1 MWAFRPP
8 ELNGC
13 EVFYLLALRAS
24 DAVFFFGGVL
34 QMTDTEIRDAITAN
48 CDGAKAY
55 RLIQERAG
63 VLYYVPSQD
72 KPPLNLSP
80 FEYGVVPPGSYGVA
94 YVDAG
99 GKEFLREHRINVVVE
114 SLFPVV
120 HASAAAPLAMEA
132 AEVGHSLEIEK
143 LNADTLMVRGGAQA
157 FNDNLAFYANFQ
169 RALGTH
175 SAAALRIENER
186 IELMAKSIRT
196 LLGAQAELVEASR
209 QQIEKNKTPPPP
221 PNWENIVAAGAP
233 ALAAMY
239 TATIAAITKTAP
251 VKVSGTAEPLAP
263 QSEKLKVIYE
273 ALGNFSSK
281 ERLEAM
287 LKDERKLKEWMK
299 LVQGLIKD
307 EAADQEPTD
316 AE

>member
-1 MWAFRPP
+1 
-8 ELNGC
+8 
-13 EVFYLLALRAS
+13 
-24 DAVFFFGGVL
+24 
-34 QMTDTEIRDAITAN
+34 MTTDEIAKLVTSNVPA
-48 CDGAKAY
+48 GAKAY
-55 RLIQERAG
+55 RLVQERAG
-63 VLYYVPSQD
+63 CLYYVPSQD
-72 KPPLNLSP
+72 APPLCLSP
-80 FEYGVVPPGSYGVA
+80 FELGGVPPGVYGVLF
-94 YVDAG
+94 VDGA
-99 GKEFLREHRINVVVE
+99 KEFVLKTPINVVVE

-169 RALGTH
+169 RALGLH
-175 SAAALRIENER
+175 SAASLRIENER
-186 IELMAKSIRT
+186 IELMAKSVRT
-196 LLGAQAELVEASR
+196 MLATQAEMHEASR
-209 QQIEKNKTPPPP
+209 QQLEKNKTPPPP

-273 ALGNFSSK
+273 ALGNFSTK

-299 LVQGLIKD
+299 MVQGLIKD

>member
-1 MWAFRPP
+1 MK
-8 ELNGC
+8 
-13 EVFYLLALRAS
+13 
-24 DAVFFFGGVL
+24 
-34 QMTDTEIRDAITAN
+34 DTEVRDAITAN

-80 FEYGVVPPGSYGVA
+80 FEHGVVPPGSYGVA

-99 GKEFLREHRINVVVE
+99 GKEFLREHRVNVVVE
-114 SLFPVV
+114 SLFPIV
-120 HASAAAPLAMEA
+120 HENVAAPLAMEA

-143 LNADTLMVRGGAQA
+143 LDADTLRVRGTAHA
-157 FNDNLAFYANFQ
+157 YNENLAFYANFQ

-175 SAAALRIENER
+175 SSTELRIEHER
-186 IELMAKSIRT
+186 IELMAKSVRT
-196 LLGAQAELVEASR
+196 MLATQAEMHEASR
-209 QQIEKNKTPPPP
+209 QQLEKNKTPPPP

-263 QSEKLKVIYE
+263 ESEKLKVIYE

-299 LVQGLIKD
+299 MVQGLIKD

>member
-1 MWAFRPP
+1 
-8 ELNGC
+8 
-13 EVFYLLALRAS
+13 
-24 DAVFFFGGVL
+24 
-34 QMTDTEIRDAITAN
+34 MTLDEIAKLVTSNVPA
-48 CDGAKAY
+48 GAKAY
-55 RLIQERAG
+55 RLVQERAG
-63 VLYYVPSQD
+63 CLYYVPSQD
-72 KPPLNLSP
+72 APPLCLSP
-80 FEYGVVPPGSYGVA
+80 FELGGVPPGVYGVLF
-94 YVDAG
+94 VDGA
-99 GKEFLREHRINVVVE
+99 KEFVLKTPINVVVE

>member
-1 MWAFRPP
+1 
-8 ELNGC
+8 
-13 EVFYLLALRAS
+13 
-24 DAVFFFGGVL
+24 
-34 QMTDTEIRDAITAN
+34 MTTDEIAKLVTSNVPA
-48 CDGAKAY
+48 GAKAY
-55 RLIQERAG
+55 RLVQERAG
-63 VLYYVPSQD
+63 CLYYVPSQD
-72 KPPLNLSP
+72 APPLCLSP
-80 FEYGVVPPGSYGVA
+80 FELGGVPPGVYGVLF
-94 YVDAG
+94 VDGA
-99 GKEFLREHRINVVVE
+99 KEFVLKTPINVVVE

-169 RALGTH
+169 RALGLH
-175 SAAALRIENER
+175 SAASLRIENER

-299 LVQGLIKD
+299 MVQGLIKD

>member
-1 MWAFRPP
+1 
-8 ELNGC
+8 
-13 EVFYLLALRAS
+13 
-24 DAVFFFGGVL
+24 
-34 QMTDTEIRDAITAN
+34 MTTDEIAKLVTSNVPA
-48 CDGAKAY
+48 GAKAY
-55 RLIQERAG
+55 RLVQERAG
-63 VLYYVPSQD
+63 CLYYVPSQD
-72 KPPLNLSP
+72 APPLCLSP
-80 FEYGVVPPGSYGVA
+80 FELGGVPPGVYGVLF
-94 YVDAG
+94 VDGA
-99 GKEFLREHRINVVVE
+99 KEFVLKTPINVVVE

-169 RALGTH
+169 RALGLH
-175 SAAALRIENER
+175 SAASLRIENER
-186 IELMAKSIRT
+186 IELMAKSVRT
-196 LLGAQAELVEASR
+196 MLATQAEMHEASR
-209 QQIEKNKTPPPP
+209 QQLEKNKTPPPP

>member
-1 MWAFRPP
+1 
-8 ELNGC
+8 
-13 EVFYLLALRAS
+13 
-24 DAVFFFGGVL
+24 
-34 QMTDTEIRDAITAN
+34 MTTDEIAKLVTSNVPA
-48 CDGAKAY
+48 GAKAY
-55 RLIQERAG
+55 RLVQERAG
-63 VLYYVPSQD
+63 CLYYVPSQD
-72 KPPLNLSP
+72 APPLCLSP
-80 FEYGVVPPGSYGVA
+80 FELGGVPPGVYGVLF
-94 YVDAG
+94 VDGA
-99 GKEFLREHRINVVVE
+99 KEFVLKTPINVVVE

-169 RALGTH
+169 RALGLH
-175 SAAALRIENER
+175 SAASLRIENER
-186 IELMAKSIRT
+186 IELMAKSVRT
-196 LLGAQAELVEASR
+196 MLATQAEMHEASR
-209 QQIEKNKTPPPP
+209 QQLEKNKTPPPP

-299 LVQGLIKD
+299 MVQGLIKD

>member
-1 MWAFRPP
+1 
-8 ELNGC
+8 
-13 EVFYLLALRAS
+13 
-24 DAVFFFGGVL
+24 
-34 QMTDTEIRDAITAN
+34 MTTDEIAKLVTSNVPA
-48 CDGAKAY
+48 GAKAY
-55 RLIQERAG
+55 RLVQERAG
-63 VLYYVPSQD
+63 CLYYVPSQD
-72 KPPLNLSP
+72 APPLCLSP
-80 FEYGVVPPGSYGVA
+80 FELGGVPPGVYGVLF
-94 YVDAG
+94 VDGA
-99 GKEFLREHRINVVVE
+99 KEFVLKTPINVVVE

-169 RALGTH
+169 RALGLH
-175 SAAALRIENER
+175 SAASLRIENER
-186 IELMAKSIRT
+186 IELMAKSVRT
-196 LLGAQAELVEASR
+196 MLATQAEMHEASR
-209 QQIEKNKTPPPP
+209 QQLEKNKTPPPP

-239 TATIAAITKTAP
+239 TATIAAITKTEP
-251 VKVSGTAEPLAP
+251 VKVSGTAQPLAP
-263 QSEKLKVIYE
+263 ESAKLKVIYE
-273 ALGNFSSK
+273 ALGNFSTK

-299 LVQGLIKD
+299 MVQGLIKD

>member
-1 MWAFRPP
+1 
-8 ELNGC
+8 
-13 EVFYLLALRAS
+13 
-24 DAVFFFGGVL
+24 
-34 QMTDTEIRDAITAN
+34 MTTDEIAKLVTSNVPA
-48 CDGAKAY
+48 GAKAY
-55 RLIQERAG
+55 RLVQERAG
-63 VLYYVPSQD
+63 CLYYVPSQD
-72 KPPLNLSP
+72 APPLCLSP
-80 FEYGVVPPGSYGVA
+80 FELGGVPPGVYGVLF
-94 YVDAG
+94 VDGA
-99 GKEFLREHRINVVVE
+99 KEFVLKTPINVVVE

-169 RALGTH
+169 RALGLH
-175 SAAALRIENER
+175 SAASLRIENER
-186 IELMAKSIRT
+186 IELMAKSVRT
-196 LLGAQAELVEASR
+196 MLATQAEMHEASR
-209 QQIEKNKTPPPP
+209 QQLEKNKTPPPP

-263 QSEKLKVIYE
+263 ESEKLKVIYE

-299 LVQGLIKD
+299 MVQGLIKD

>member
-1 MWAFRPP
+1 
-8 ELNGC
+8 
-13 EVFYLLALRAS
+13 
-24 DAVFFFGGVL
+24 
-34 QMTDTEIRDAITAN
+34 MTTDEIAKLVTSNVPA
-48 CDGAKAY
+48 GAKAY
-55 RLIQERAG
+55 RLVQERAG
-63 VLYYVPSQD
+63 CLYYVPSQD
-72 KPPLNLSP
+72 APPLCLSP
-80 FEYGVVPPGSYGVA
+80 FELGGVPPGVYGVLF
-94 YVDAG
+94 VDGA
-99 GKEFLREHRINVVVE
+99 KEFVLKTPINVVVE

-169 RALGTH
+169 RALGLH
-175 SAAALRIENER
+175 SAASLRIENER
-186 IELMAKSIRT
+186 IELMAKSVRT
-196 LLGAQAELVEASR
+196 MLATQAEMHEASR
-209 QQIEKNKTPPPP
+209 QQLEKNKTPPPP

-263 QSEKLKVIYE
+263 ESEKLKVIYE

-299 LVQGLIKD
+299 MVQGLIKD
-307 EAADQEPTD
+307 EAVDQEPTD

>member
-1 MWAFRPP
+1 
-8 ELNGC
+8 
-13 EVFYLLALRAS
+13 V
-24 DAVFFFGGVL
+24 
-34 QMTDTEIRDAITAN
+34 
-48 CDGAKAY
+48 DGAK
-55 RLIQERAG
+55 EF
-63 VLYYVPSQD
+63 VLKTP
-72 KPPLNLSP
+72 
-80 FEYGVVPPGSYGVA
+80 
-94 YVDAG
+94 
-99 GKEFLREHRINVVVE
+99 INVVVE

-169 RALGTH
+169 RALGLH
-175 SAAALRIENER
+175 SAASLRIENER
-186 IELMAKSIRT
+186 IELMAKSVRT
-196 LLGAQAELVEASR
+196 MLATQAEMHEASR
-209 QQIEKNKTPPPP
+209 QQLEKNKTPPPP

-299 LVQGLIKD
+299 MVQGLIKD

>member
-1 MWAFRPP
+1 
-8 ELNGC
+8 
-13 EVFYLLALRAS
+13 
-24 DAVFFFGGVL
+24 
-34 QMTDTEIRDAITAN
+34 MTTDEIAKLVTSNVPA
-48 CDGAKAY
+48 GAKAY
-55 RLIQERAG
+55 RLVQERAG
-63 VLYYVPSQD
+63 CLYYVPSQD
-72 KPPLNLSP
+72 APPLCLSP
-80 FEYGVVPPGSYGVA
+80 FELGGVPPGVYGVLF
-94 YVDAG
+94 VDGA
-99 GKEFLREHRINVVVE
+99 KEFVLKTPINVVVE

-169 RALGTH
+169 RALGLH
-175 SAAALRIENER
+175 SAASLRIENER
-186 IELMAKSIRT
+186 IELMAKSVRT
-196 LLGAQAELVEASR
+196 MLATQAEMHEASR
-209 QQIEKNKTPPPP
+209 QQLEKNKTPPPP

-273 ALGNFSSK
+273 ALGNFSTK

-299 LVQGLIKD
+299 MVQGLIKMED
-307 EAADQEPTD
+307 AADQEPTD

>member
-1 MWAFRPP
+1 MNIEQIQA
-8 ELNGC
+8 
-13 EVFYLLALRAS
+13 
-24 DAVFFFGGVL
+24 
-34 QMTDTEIRDAITAN
+34 AIEAAAN
-48 CDGAKAY
+48 ADGAKGY
-55 RLIQERAG
+55 RLVQERAG
-63 VLYYVPSQD
+63 TLFYVPSKD
-72 KPPLNLSP
+72 KPPLSLSP
-80 FEYGVVPPGSYGVA
+80 FVLGAVPPGSYGVVLVDTGGTE
-94 YVDAG
+94 YV
-99 GKEFLREHRINVVVE
+99 RTPITVVVD
-114 SLFPVV
+114 SMFPVV
-120 HASAAAPLAMEA
+120 NETTLAPIEKEA
-132 AEVGHSLEIEK
+132 DEVGHSLEVEK
-143 LNADTLMVRGGAQA
+143 LNADTLRVRGTAHA
-157 FNDNLAFYANFQ
+157 YNENLAFYANFQ

-175 SAAALRIENER
+175 SSTALRIEHER

-196 LLGAQAELVEASR
+196 LLEAQAELHEASR

-273 ALGNFSSK
+273 ALGNFSTK

-299 LVQGLIKD
+299 MVQGLIKMED
-307 EAADQEPTD
+307 AADQEPTD

>member
-1 MWAFRPP
+1 
-8 ELNGC
+8 
-13 EVFYLLALRAS
+13 
-24 DAVFFFGGVL
+24 
-34 QMTDTEIRDAITAN
+34 MTTDEIAKLVTSNVPA
-48 CDGAKAY
+48 GAKAY
-55 RLIQERAG
+55 RLVQERAG
-63 VLYYVPSQD
+63 CLYYVPSQD
-72 KPPLNLSP
+72 APPLCLSP
-80 FEYGVVPPGSYGVA
+80 FELGGVPPGVYGVLF
-94 YVDAG
+94 VDGA
-99 GKEFLREHRINVVVE
+99 KEFVLKTPINVVVE

-175 SAAALRIENER
+175 SSTALRIEHER

-263 QSEKLKVIYE
+263 ESEKLKVIYE

-299 LVQGLIKD
+299 MVQGLIKD

>member
-1 MWAFRPP
+1 
-8 ELNGC
+8 
-13 EVFYLLALRAS
+13 
-24 DAVFFFGGVL
+24 
-34 QMTDTEIRDAITAN
+34 MTTDEIAKLVTSNVPA
-48 CDGAKAY
+48 GAKAY
-55 RLIQERAG
+55 RLVQERAG
-63 VLYYVPSQD
+63 CLYYVPSQD
-72 KPPLNLSP
+72 APPLCLSP
-80 FEYGVVPPGSYGVA
+80 FELGGVPPGVYGVLF
-94 YVDAG
+94 VDGA
-99 GKEFLREHRINVVVE
+99 KEFVLKTPINVVVE

-169 RALGTH
+169 RALGLH
-175 SAAALRIENER
+175 SAASLRIENER
-186 IELMAKSIRT
+186 IELMAKSVRT
-196 LLGAQAELVEASR
+196 MLATQAEMHEASR
-209 QQIEKNKTPPPP
+209 QQLEKNKTPPPP

-239 TATIAAITKTAP
+239 TATIAAITKTEP
-251 VKVSGTAEPLAP
+251 VKVSGTAQPLAP
-263 QSEKLKVIYE
+263 ESEKLKVIYE

-299 LVQGLIKD
+299 MVQGLIKD

>member
-1 MWAFRPP
+1 
-8 ELNGC
+8 
-13 EVFYLLALRAS
+13 
-24 DAVFFFGGVL
+24 
-34 QMTDTEIRDAITAN
+34 MTTDEIAKLVTSNVPA
-48 CDGAKAY
+48 GAKAY
-55 RLIQERAG
+55 RLVQERAG
-63 VLYYVPSQD
+63 CLYYVPSQD
-72 KPPLNLSP
+72 APPLCLSP
-80 FEYGVVPPGSYGVA
+80 FELGGVPPGVYGVLF
-94 YVDAG
+94 VDGA
-99 GKEFLREHRINVVVE
+99 KEFVLKTPINVVVE

-169 RALGTH
+169 RALGLH
-175 SAAALRIENER
+175 SAASLRIENER

-263 QSEKLKVIYE
+263 ESEKLKVIYE

-299 LVQGLIKD
+299 MVQGLIKD